1 MKIATW
7 CKNDMQKP
15 ALLGIPQCRQKLESD
30 LIVDPQP
37 LHFTSCTI
45 QAQILGLV
53 AVRSWLHLSLWC
65 SVDFSQPQGKF
76 TALTLSVTV
85 IWIFLLGLAS
95 DRLCRC
101 AKLRGNWWSE
111 TTFWVKHLK
120 IIKTFWTMFPVKI
133 WNSKRLFVLFL
144 WGSSP
149 STLCDDADRKPKHER
164 MQKMKSSHEK
174 RNVTKSDKHPMCHPS
189 CWSHT
194 KVF

>member
-1 MKIATW
+1 MT
-7 CKNDMQKP
+7 CKNLPCWAYHNAGRSWNPTWSLIRNLCISRP
-15 ALLGIPQCRQKLESD
+15 AQFKLRFWDWEK
-30 LIVDPQP
+30 
-37 LHFTSCTI
+37 
-45 QAQILGLV
+45 V

-65 SVDFSQPQGKF
+65 SVDFSQPHGKF
-76 TALTLSVTV
+76 TAVTLSVTV

-101 AKLRGNWWSE
+101 AKFRGNWWSE